1 MMMKSFRF
9 NDLQKRN
16 RTNMDLFPAN
26 LAGYSGQ
33 RVRLEDAAMT
43 QGKCSGIAK
52 LNLRTLMFSKGW
64 NMLTGQK

>member
-1 MMMKSFRF
+1 
-9 NDLQKRN
+9 
-16 RTNMDLFPAN
+16 MDLFPAN